1 MSRLR
6 LSEAE
11 WSESFPATCIRCGA
25 PATEVVSRTFRWF
38 PPLCFLGLFLGLLPF
53 AVLVL
58 VLRKKATVTSLPVC
72 RWHRWHWDVAFGV
85 HATYA
90 VVFFGTLILAIMMM
104 ADRANPTRVSSGEIA
119 VWVALW
125 LIVVAGLPLGIQVAS
140 RTVWAARIEDNS
152 LTLAGVSPKFVL
164 AYEQATEAPHPA
176 LPEGLV
182 ESRAGIMSLIT
193 LIVPVLASVA
203 FLWWIGVPQRLLG
216 PPRDGDPVALAI
228 WELKWGSWRSK
239 NEAAARLATMT
250 PDERREEVAQLLESL
265 CCNADHVNAAWGDA
279 LGVWGTEKNVPAL
292 IKKLGTTKTYS
303 TDNSHAAAIR
313 ALGKLKDR
321 RAIEPLVRCLEDVF
335 DRTEAAKALDEIGAP
350 R

>member
-38 PPLCFLGLFLGLLPF
+38 PPICFLGLFLGLVPF
-53 AVLVL
+53 GVLIL
-58 VLRKKATVTSLPVC
+58 VLRKKATVTRLPVC
-72 RWHRWHWDVAFGV
+72 RWHRWHWDVAFTIL
-85 HATYA
+85 AIQA
-90 VVFFGTLILAIMMM
+90 VIFFGTLILAIMMM
-104 ADRANPTRVSSGEIA
+104 ADRVNPTRVSSGEIA

-125 LIVVAGLPLGIQVAS
+125 LIAVVWLPLWIQVVS
-140 RTVWAARIEDNS
+140 RTVWAARIEDSS

-176 LPEGLV
+176 LPDGVV
-182 ESRAGIMSLIT
+182 EARAGIMSLIT
-193 LIVPVLASVA
+193 LIVPVLATGA
-203 FLWWIGVPQRLLG
+203 FLLWIGVPQRLLG

-239 NEAAARLATMT
+239 EEAAARLATTT

-265 CCNADHVNAAWGDA
+265 CCNSDYVKASWGDA
-279 LGVWGTEKNVPAL
+279 LGAWGTEKNVPAL
-292 IKKLGTTKTYS
+292 IKKLRTKKQYS

-313 ALGKLKDR
+313 ALGKLKDK
-321 RAIEPLVRCLEDVF
+321 RAIEPLVRCLEDPF
-335 DRTEAAKALDEIGAP
+335 DREEAARALDEINAP